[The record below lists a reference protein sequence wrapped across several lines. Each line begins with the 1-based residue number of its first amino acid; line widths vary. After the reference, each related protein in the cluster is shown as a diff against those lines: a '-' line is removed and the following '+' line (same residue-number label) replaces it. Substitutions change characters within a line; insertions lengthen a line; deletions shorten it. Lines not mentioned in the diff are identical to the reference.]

1 MAGISQTKS
10 YGVSYVIHADSTKL
24 TTALKAAATEAD
36 MLQAHLTNAH
46 TKMQALFGTGKD
58 IPQTIT
64 KLNEAFNKWASAK
77 SVNQS
82 NPITTTENFVKSVEK
97 AAKKLDKNFKKN
109 PIISQEGLIGG
120 DFLKTLQSQLSAKPL
135 EITVK
140 PILSAN
146 AHATLQEQLNTKE
159 FTINVKANVTGIQ
172 QQKSGTA
179 APSLPTRSTKLNTSG
194 LKYVPWSQMPNSAM
208 KFKALYDSALKRYIQ
223 LEDDLKAANTGRETY
238 LDQKRAKEEQ
248 LAKLKNQSGKRANE
262 LRNDIARIN
271 SILSKTNTN
280 DIAQSYR
287 QAKDNWAS
295 AAQMRKLY
303 GEPNSVLVS
312 NPNNVVSSSK
322 KAYASPT
329 AKASLSPI
337 GQMQQSIKQ
346 FQNLAKSSP
355 ININSRWLGGE
366 LAQQVSV
373 SLGNIQS
380 LVNSRPILVRGRWM
394 GGELAQQASMSL
406 GNLQS
411 LVSQRGISVLPKMP
425 DSKGLNK
432 TLADIQKLTS
442 SKPIPI
448 EGKLNTAKI
457 NKQIRAFKPSPIAIK
472 ANIRWGTGSASKV
485 SQIKKLSE
493 GLKPLPMSV
502 DLDISKAK
510 AKLQQLKTLAASMS
524 PLNIG
529 TTVASG
535 NKGTTQAAV
544 QSQVQRATTASM
556 RASANSGPVASA
568 MMGRRNNDMY
578 TRMRKSWYP
587 FTGNTSFGAR
597 TPMALDMAKGMGMMF
612 AVSGIMQ
619 AVTSSFHQVAEYENM
634 MKTVQAI
641 LKTNDGGANFNGR
654 FKAMEEEVRRVG
666 RETKFTAPE
675 VAGAARFMAM
685 AGLGIE
691 DINAAT
697 NPIANLA
704 LVGDNDMSTTA
715 DKMTNIMTS
724 FGLLKGLSATQKK
737 ANMRHTSDILTN
749 TFTKSNTDLM
759 QLAEAMQ
766 YAGPMSH
773 LTGTSL
779 EDAAAMVGVMG
790 NAGIQSSMAGTTLR
804 MMYQNIIKPN
814 KKQAAEWK
822 RLGINTKDD
831 HGRNRDIF
839 EILKDLRA
847 KITGTT
853 DLNSKVGAD
862 QLKIMGAEV
871 MSLFRT
877 TAGAGTAA
885 LLENLGEAIN
895 LAQSNR
901 ESNGVAQTIAD
912 EKKNTISGLWAQV
925 TSTFTDQSVNTV
937 NEFVETIKD
946 MLRNLRDWLAS
957 KEAANTLKEIY
968 SLAKS
973 LIEVFGSV
981 AKIWLGIYNFA
992 PSVVKFFI
1000 SFQLWATQLGFLA
1013 TPIIQVTGAIAT
1025 LKNTLLGL
1033 LGVSTTVSGGL
1044 ARGMGG
1050 YLPIAANGIG
1060 VSRIAQ
1066 SNIDNGGLV
1075 LANIQGGRK
1084 RIPESIRQ
1092 DMMAYRAANWPNNM
1106 SSYAMGRDRVRSLT
1120 KIYKNFD
1127 PAAYGTMAVGTGALT
1142 ANNIARFYNGNAS
1155 LPSAQLAR
1163 LQMRNML
1170 VKAGRETNALRPS
1183 NRIPRYY
1190 NTAGITRVMPFY
1202 QYANN
1207 SNAVLYGGTA
1217 ITSLADT
1224 YRRKSGQYNTLAL
1237 RLSPDDKRRGELFAK
1252 ANKMMR
1258 AADVAEAAQK
1268 KARKDAIFA
1277 AAAKRHATRTIGND
1291 VLLRGMSRGKFGY
1304 GGAFGAALQS
1314 GIAMGAWSGIN
1325 GIKQIFQSLSLYLA
1339 KGIGLLMS
1347 PVGAVTAGLVTLG
1360 VTLYKVYE
1368 HVKEVNRQHEVAIIN
1383 YQKMSDALSKD
1394 RENLINMGNAIGGF
1408 SVINSGYQREM
1419 SSTPTSYTLPTEYT
1433 KGILNDT
1440 GKLLPS
1446 EIVKS
1451 YVSLYGK
1458 YLPSGTI
1465 ETFLKRTPD
1474 YTSMSNYEDPHD
1486 LFGGATVKNEKGS
1499 KNAQRLAVV
1508 AQWAKFATEQDDV
1521 QKAARA
1527 ILEAQ
1532 SKGDLK
1538 QVRAILDQFK
1548 VPTNAKSML
1557 SMNKN
1562 AEELSKLENA
1572 DKTFE
1577 FMYAQLNYLK
1587 EIADKMDIPIQN
1599 YTKAM
1604 ELIDELSKQKG
1615 KISSDS
1621 IKELSTTLLKAQ
1633 SVSWRGKTGSLILG
1647 KDNKVDWLA
1656 MAKQFN
1662 ESIPFTLAEQQQIM
1676 YDALDNI
1683 FDNENMDKIP
1693 EIATLVARYL
1703 PLLQNL
1709 TPFDSNGLSY
1719 TSNSIQSVANK
1730 IKDSQKHFTGMASEN
1745 ADERESMVKNIMQW
1759 IRSRKGDRGQDLTQ
1773 QNIDNLY
1780 ALLKKWGYDKKGHKI
1795 VAPEKN
1801 TSITPPGTSDQ
1812 SAYDSKYNNHQ
1823 ARPTQII
1830 FDIDNLVKFDNTQV
1844 NSLDQKGIAESVGR
1858 QMAEGLHLMFAQAA
1872 SEFGIVA
1879 EHNG

>member
-1 MAGISQTKS
+1 
-10 YGVSYVIHADSTKL
+10 
-24 TTALKAAATEAD
+24 
-36 MLQAHLTNAH
+36 
-46 TKMQALFGTGKD
+46 
-58 IPQTIT
+58 
-64 KLNEAFNKWASAK
+64 
-77 SVNQS
+77 
-82 NPITTTENFVKSVEK
+82 
-97 AAKKLDKNFKKN
+97 
-109 PIISQEGLIGG
+109 
-120 DFLKTLQSQLSAKPL
+120 
-135 EITVK
+135 
-140 PILSAN
+140 
-146 AHATLQEQLNTKE
+146 
-159 FTINVKANVTGIQ
+159 
-172 QQKSGTA
+172 
-179 APSLPTRSTKLNTSG
+179 
-194 LKYVPWSQMPNSAM
+194 
-208 KFKALYDSALKRYIQ
+208 
-223 LEDDLKAANTGRETY
+223 
-238 LDQKRAKEEQ
+238 
-248 LAKLKNQSGKRANE
+248 
-262 LRNDIARIN
+262 
-271 SILSKTNTN
+271 
-280 DIAQSYR
+280 
-287 QAKDNWAS
+287 
-295 AAQMRKLY
+295 
-303 GEPNSVLVS
+303 
-312 NPNNVVSSSK
+312 
-322 KAYASPT
+322 
-329 AKASLSPI
+329 
-337 GQMQQSIKQ
+337 
-346 FQNLAKSSP
+346 
-355 ININSRWLGGE
+355 
-366 LAQQVSV
+366 
-373 SLGNIQS
+373 
-380 LVNSRPILVRGRWM
+380 
-394 GGELAQQASMSL
+394 
-406 GNLQS
+406 
-411 LVSQRGISVLPKMP
+411 
-425 DSKGLNK
+425 
-432 TLADIQKLTS
+432 
-442 SKPIPI
+442 
-448 EGKLNTAKI
+448 
-457 NKQIRAFKPSPIAIK
+457 
-472 ANIRWGTGSASKV
+472 
-485 SQIKKLSE
+485 
-493 GLKPLPMSV
+493 
-502 DLDISKAK
+502 
-510 AKLQQLKTLAASMS
+510 
-524 PLNIG
+524 
-529 TTVASG
+529 
-535 NKGTTQAAV
+535 
-544 QSQVQRATTASM
+544 
-556 RASANSGPVASA
+556 
-568 MMGRRNNDMY
+568 
-578 TRMRKSWYP
+578 
-587 FTGNTSFGAR
+587 
-597 TPMALDMAKGMGMMF
+597 
-612 AVSGIMQ
+612 
-619 AVTSSFHQVAEYENM
+619 
-634 MKTVQAI
+634 
-641 LKTNDGGANFNGR
+641 
-654 FKAMEEEVRRVG
+654 
-666 RETKFTAPE
+666 
-675 VAGAARFMAM
+675 
-685 AGLGIE
+685 
-691 DINAAT
+691 
-697 NPIANLA
+697 
-704 LVGDNDMSTTA
+704 
-715 DKMTNIMTS
+715 
-724 FGLLKGLSATQKK
+724 
-737 ANMRHTSDILTN
+737 
-749 TFTKSNTDLM
+749 
-759 QLAEAMQ
+759 
-766 YAGPMSH
+766 
-773 LTGTSL
+773 
-779 EDAAAMVGVMG
+779 MG

-1142 ANNIARFYNGNAS
+1142 ANNIARFFFFYAS
-1155 LPSAQLAR
+1155 LPSARLAR

-1170 VKAGRETNALRPS
+1170 VEAGRETNALRPS